1 MSWNY
6 YPQNWPANLGGFG
19 GCGQSGVSAGGPLQ
33 LVDRDTLEHLGGHP
47 RGSQAFFVVGSMLSR
62 SANDFLPANAFARVG
77 TKDAAS
83 SLDHDSQIRRLEI
96 MAMAKVE
103 ESAEIAEAKR
113 QNEASLA
120 THRVAPADEWRQAR
134 VSLLQKEKAM
144 MKLQDELSALQR
156 GLPWTRV
163 AEDYTFTTLDGD
175 VSLSGLFGPHSQLFI
190 KHFMMGPQQD
200 WQCPGCTLE
209 VAHVDGLLEYFEHHD
224 MAYVAVARAP
234 IDEIEAVRRRMNWKF
249 KWVSSSK
256 SNFNYDFNVSF
267 RANEKQAGTSV
278 YNYRPFNSPGT
289 EDLSGNSIFY
299 KNPRGEVFHTY
310 STFGRGG
317 EQFLGI
323 YGFFD
328 VLPKGREEYGPTH
341 SLPDWA
347 GFKTRSISDC
357 PAHRSGQSK

>member
-1 MSWNY
+1 
-6 YPQNWPANLGGFG
+6 
-19 GCGQSGVSAGGPLQ
+19 
-33 LVDRDTLEHLGGHP
+33 
-47 RGSQAFFVVGSMLSR
+47 
-62 SANDFLPANAFARVG
+62 
-77 TKDAAS
+77 
-83 SLDHDSQIRRLEI
+83 LDHGIQICRAKI
-96 MAMAKVE
+96 TAVAKVANMSNE

-120 THRVAPADEWRQAR
+120 SHRVVSPDEWLQAR
-134 VSLLQKEKAM
+134 VSLLEKEKEM
-144 MKLQDELSALQR
+144 TKLQDELSALQR

-190 KHFMMGPQQD
+190 KHFMMGPHQD

-209 VAHVDGLLEYFEHHD
+209 VAHVDGLLDYFEHHD

-234 IDEIEAVRRRMNWKF
+234 IDEIEAVRTRMNWKF

-267 RANEKQAGTSV
+267 RASERQAGTAV
-278 YNYRPFNSPGT
+278 YNYRPFKSEGT
-289 EDLSGNSIFY
+289 DDLSGDSIFY

-341 SLPDWA
+341 ALPDWA
-347 GFKTRSISDC
+347 GFKTRHIHDC
-357 PAHRSGQSK
+357 PVHQSGQSK